1 MMGRPRSHAASV
13 QHETRALVV
22 GRVATGD
29 ADIILTLFT
38 EQLGR
43 VSAIARHAKRSQRRF
58 GGALEPLHTIV
69 VHLSERSGAELMSLR
84 EAKIEL
90 VRTKLLSNLE
100 AMEAAGRA
108 LGWLRRA
115 APGHA
120 PEPRL
125 WQHTITVLDALNS
138 KAPRSAAGALAAYG
152 LALLESIGWGL
163 ELEACVGC
171 GAACPPEKS
180 AFLAPARGGLVCRA
194 CGGGP
199 NHVPAQLRRAMVEAR
214 DGDMDALGA
223 SDAAPVIELV
233 EATLAA
239 HAS

>member
-1 MMGRPRSHAASV
+1 MGRPRSHAASL
-13 QHETRALVV
+13 QHQTRALVV

-69 VHLSERSGAELMSLR
+69 VQLSERAGAELMSLR

-115 APGHA
+115 APERA
-120 PEPRL
+120 PETRL
-125 WQHTITVLDALNS
+125 WRHTITLLDALNS
-138 KAPRSAAGALAAYG
+138 ATMASAAGALAAYG

-171 GAACPPEKS
+171 GAPCPQKKP
-180 AFLAPARGGLVCRA
+180 AFFDPTRGGLVCRA

-199 NHVPAQLRRAMVEAR
+199 SRIGAPLRLAMAEAR
-214 DGDMDALGA
+214 NGEMNAVGA
-223 SDAAPVIELV
+223 NDAAPVIELV